1 MLTDNEKDTL
11 YSLISREDLEFC
23 IRLIH
28 NSKGYDSHF
37 VSLCS
42 SRDLVL
48 PISIQCNI
56 IFSIIDILY
65 SRLYPNNDKLNFK
78 QRFEAIKEKDNK
90 SQILKYI
97 YGILRLVRNISVHS
111 PDSIMMQNELILFD
125 DIKIEIGYL
134 RKLFSIIIIFVRVYK
149 KRMNRYDLE
158 YIKAYLSLIHKHITF
173 NKQEDLNTFNNIIND
188 LGVVHNEL
196 TGIRFRYILD
206 FNTLDSVFWAKI
218 RNNSSVFIGEQLYE
232 EVDEY
237 LISVGKMQYLILGK
251 ELSKNNLQDWTV
263 DGTYVGYKKIE
274 IDKQERAAMTQKF
287 EMADRFNPSAV
298 EQALYQH
305 WEESGY
311 FKPSEDVN
319 APSYCI
325 AIPPPNVTG
334 SLHMGHAF
342 QQTLMDTLIRFNRM
356 EGHNTLWQAGT
367 DHAGIATQMVVE
379 RKIAAE
385 EGKTRHDYGREAFIN
400 KIWDWKAYSGGTI
413 SQQMRRLG
421 NSIDWERERFTMD
434 EGLSNAVKEVFV
446 RLHEEGLIYR
456 GKRLVNWDP
465 KLHTAISDL
474 EVENKESKGSLWHFR
489 YPLANG
495 VKTADGKDY
504 LVVATTRPE
513 TMLGDTAVAVHP
525 EDERYQS
532 LIGKTVVLPLANREI
547 PIIADEYVDREFGTG
562 VVKIT
567 PAHDFNDYEVGKRH
581 SLPMVNVLT
590 LNADIRDEAE
600 IIGTDGKPLAGYEAT
615 IPADYRGLERFAA
628 RKKIVA
634 DFEALGLLDEIKPHD
649 LKVPYGDRGGVPI
662 EPMLTDQWY
671 VSVKPLADVA
681 IKAVEDGEIQ
691 FVPKQYENLYFSWM
705 RDIQDWCI
713 SRQLWWGHRIPAWYD
728 AEGNVYVARNEAEV
742 RSKYNL
748 DSAIELK
755 QDEDVL
761 DTWFSSGL
769 WTFSTLGWPEQTKEL
784 KVFHPTDVLITGF
797 DIIFFWV
804 ARMIMFTMHFVKDEN
819 GKPQVPFKTVYVT
832 GLIRDEQGQK
842 MSKSKGNVL
851 DPIDMID
858 GISLEDLLE
867 KRTGNMMQPQL
878 AEKIAK
884 ETRKEFAEG
893 IAAHGTDAL
902 RFTLAALASNGRD
915 INWDM
920 KRLEGYRNFCNK
932 LWNASRFVLTNDKLD
947 LSQGEIEFSVADR
960 WIQSEFNRTVETFRS
975 ALSQYR
981 FDLCANAIY
990 EFTWNQFCDWYLELT
1005 KPVFAN
1011 GNAAQIRAASQT
1023 LVHVLEKLL
1032 RLAHPLIPFI
1042 TEEIWQKV
1050 KGFMGITA
1058 DSIMLQPFPRVEENA
1073 FDAEAETEINWLK
1086 EVIVAVRNIR
1096 AESNIPPSKGL
1107 DLLFRNLS
1115 TENAKILEKQTALLK
1130 AMAKLDNVQV
1140 LAANETAPLAVAKLV
1155 GNAELLVPMAG
1166 FINKEA
1172 ELARLT
1178 KEIEKYQ
1185 NEVKRIENKLS
1196 NEAFVAKA
1204 PEAVI
1209 AKEREKQAEYQSGLE
1224 KIQEQY
1230 KAIEAL

>member
-1 MLTDNEKDTL
+1 
-11 YSLISREDLEFC
+11 
-23 IRLIH
+23 
-28 NSKGYDSHF
+28 
-37 VSLCS
+37 
-42 SRDLVL
+42 
-48 PISIQCNI
+48 
-56 IFSIIDILY
+56 
-65 SRLYPNNDKLNFK
+65 
-78 QRFEAIKEKDNK
+78 
-90 SQILKYI
+90 
-97 YGILRLVRNISVHS
+97 
-111 PDSIMMQNELILFD
+111 
-125 DIKIEIGYL
+125 
-134 RKLFSIIIIFVRVYK
+134 
-149 KRMNRYDLE
+149 
-158 YIKAYLSLIHKHITF
+158 
-173 NKQEDLNTFNNIIND
+173 
-188 LGVVHNEL
+188 
-196 TGIRFRYILD
+196 
-206 FNTLDSVFWAKI
+206 
-218 RNNSSVFIGEQLYE
+218 
-232 EVDEY
+232 
-237 LISVGKMQYLILGK
+237 
-251 ELSKNNLQDWTV
+251 
-263 DGTYVGYKKIE
+263 
-274 IDKQERAAMTQKF
+274 MTQNF
-287 EMADRFNPSAV
+287 EMADRFMPSAV
-298 EQALYQH
+298 EQALYKH

-311 FKPSEDVN
+311 FKPSEDTSK
-319 APSYCI
+319 PSYSI

-342 QQTLMDTLIRFNRM
+342 QQTLMDILIRFNRM
-356 EGHNTLWQAGT
+356 EGHNTLWQTGT

-421 NSIDWERERFTMD
+421 NSIDWDRERFTMD
-434 EGLSNAVKEVFV
+434 EGLSEAVKEVFV

-495 VKTADGKDY
+495 ARTADGKDY

-547 PIIADEYVDREFGTG
+547 PIIADDYVDREFGTG

-581 SLPMVNVLT
+581 QLPMVNVMT
-590 LNADIRDEAE
+590 LNADIRVEAE
-600 IIGTDGKPLAGYEAT
+600 IIGSNGKILENYTAL
-615 IPADYRGLERFAA
+615 IPTKYQGMERFAA
-628 RKKIVA
+628 RKQIVV
-634 DFEALGLLDEIKPHD
+634 DFEELGLLDEIKPHD

-671 VSVKPLADVA
+671 VSVKPLAEVA
-681 IKAVEDGEIQ
+681 VKAVEDGEIQ

-728 AEGNVYVARNEAEV
+728 EQGNVYVARDEAEV
-742 RSKYNL
+742 RAKHNL
-748 DSAIELK
+748 PADLPLK

-769 WTFSTLGWPEQTKEL
+769 WTFSTLGWPKQTPDL
-784 KVFHPTDVLITGF
+784 KMFHSTDVLITGF

-842 MSKSKGNVL
+842 MSKSKGNVI
-851 DPIDMID
+851 DPLDMID
-858 GISLEDLLE
+858 GIDLESLLE

-884 ETRKEFAEG
+884 ATIKAFPEG
-893 IAAHGTDAL
+893 IAEHGTDAL
-902 RFTLAALASNGRD
+902 RFTLTVLATNGRD

-947 LSQGEIEFSVADR
+947 LSEGSVEYSVADR
-960 WIQSEFNRTVETFRS
+960 WIQSEFNRTVEAFRN
-975 ALSQYR
+975 ALAQFR
-981 FDLCANAIY
+981 FDLCATALY

-1005 KPVFAN
+1005 KPVLAN
-1011 GNAAQIRAASQT
+1011 GSVAQKRGASQT
-1023 LVHVLEKLL
+1023 LINVLEKLL
-1032 RLAHPLIPFI
+1032 RLTHPVMPFI
-1042 TEEIWQKV
+1042 TEEIWHKV
-1050 KGFMGITA
+1050 KAFAGVSGDT
-1058 DSIMLQPFPRVEENA
+1058 IMLQAFPQFEQSA
-1073 FDAEAETEINWLK
+1073 LDYQAEAEINWMK

-1107 DLLFRNLS
+1107 DLLLRNLS
-1115 TENAKILEKQTALLK
+1115 EADQNALENNRTLIQ
-1130 AMAKLDNVQV
+1130 AMAKLDAIRV
-1140 LAANETAPLAVAKLV
+1140 LEAGEDAPLSVAKLV
-1155 GNAELLVPMAG
+1155 NNAELLVPMAG

-1172 ELARLT
+1172 ELARLN

-1185 NEVKRIENKLS
+1185 GEIQRIENKLA

-1204 PEAVI
+1204 PPAVI
-1209 AKEREKQAEYQSGLE
+1209 EKERAKMAEYAEGLN
-1224 KIQEQY
+1224 KLKQQY
-1230 KAIEAL
+1230 LAIEAL